1 MLCGQC
7 ANDRKVR
14 KAQARAFGWQ
24 TEEDEEPLCL
34 QCILLWGALLI
45 VVIGVPFTFIV
56 ALMYTVKHMG
66 LQ

>member
-1 MLCGQC
+1 MRCRHC
-7 ANDRKVR
+7 VNNSNVS

-45 VVIGVPFTFIV
+45 VVIGVPLTFIV
-56 ALMYTVKHMG
+56 AFMYAVKHMG